1 MSRDA
6 IIVFDGVCH
15 LCSAWVRFLLRFDRR
30 AIYRFASMQS
40 ASGRRLLA
48 EHGIDPDDPSTFL
61 LLRDGV
67 AQTDSSAVISVLT
80 GLGWPWKIFGALR
93 IVPRALRDPVYR
105 WIARNRYRLLGKR
118 SSCYL
123 PSDAE
128 RARFLP

>member
-1 MSRDA
+1 MSSEA

-30 AIYRFASMQS
+30 GTYKFASMQS
-40 ASGRRLLA
+40 ESGRRLMA
-48 EHGIDPDDPSTFL
+48 EQEIDPDDPSTFL

-80 GLGWPWKIFGALR
+80 GLGGLWKIFGALC
-93 IVPRALRDPVYR
+93 IVPRVLRDPVYR

-118 SSCYL
+118 EQCL
-123 PSDAE
+123 MPQE
-128 RARFLP
+128 GQRARFLP